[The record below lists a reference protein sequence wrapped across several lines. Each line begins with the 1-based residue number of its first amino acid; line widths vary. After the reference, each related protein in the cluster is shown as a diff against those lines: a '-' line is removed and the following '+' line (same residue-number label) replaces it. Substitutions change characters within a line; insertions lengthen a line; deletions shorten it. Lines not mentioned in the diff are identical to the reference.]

1 LLNTFADNIKNE
13 LQTLKP
19 LLQKVLE
26 DTKKLEEAIGKNSKN
41 VEEFFKAVRE
51 EEIQMNAKN
60 VESSQLAE
68 DAKKAQEEF
77 DKVVPALNA
86 AIAGICYLSL
96 RIHDFIGL
104 RSLNKNDISELKVFL
119 PNPPERIQK
128 VLEAVCILRGFS
140 ACFIL

>member
-1 LLNTFADNIKNE
+1 MQFSANSKSFGIHTSAKLVDFVRLYINTFKEKRDTFLKRLSSHKNGLAKIQLLNSFADNIRNE

-19 LLQKVLE
+19 LLQKVVE
-26 DTKKLEEAIGKNSKN
+26 DTKKLEDAIGKNTKT

-60 VESSQLAE
+60 AESSQLAE

-86 AIAGICYLSL
+86 AIAG
-96 RIHDFIGL
+96 
-104 RSLNKNDISELKVFL
+104 
-119 PNPPERIQK
+119 
-128 VLEAVCILRGFS
+128 
-140 ACFIL
+140 